1 MIKIYSELSQTNDT
15 SLNCRGK
22 SSTRP
27 LFSPLLKKYVIFIFL
42 HIWTSASLSL
52 SFFLFFFFVNVTFK
66 WSRQTWTLMK
76 VFCCVVSWSHSSRSL
91 HKRGWDWTSEHWEE
105 KKKKKAWH
113 RLLFHLK
120 YVCLKKKEEFS
131 STVTLCVFSGAG
143 MPAVS
148 AAKWTEGKKI
158 WQEEEEK
165 WHFFPTLTRVSQSC
179 LETLSYAAAERQNLP
194 VTHYQC
200 LCYASVEHMLNVS
213 L

>member
-1 MIKIYSELSQTNDT
+1 MILHWTAEGNLVRD
-15 SLNCRGK
+15 LFFHRCLK
-22 SSTRP
+22 SMW
-27 LFSPLLKKYVIFIFL
+27 FSYFCIFEWVLL
-42 HIWTSASLSL
+42 SLSL
-52 SFFLFFFFVNVTFK
+52 FFFVFFVNVTFK

-143 MPAVS
+143 MPAVN

-158 WQEEEEK
+158 WQEEEK
-165 WHFFPTLTRVSQSC
+165 RHFFPTLTRVSQSC